1 MPDSKDRKEATGP
14 GVASTDRGME
24 QMKDGKDSPHPDLDA
39 EEAAHV
45 EERSTGS
52 AKVVHE
58 VVRLQGEEE
67 LDRPILALMLSG
79 LAAGLAITLSLMSE
93 LFLRARL
100 PDTDWAPLIYLLG
113 YPVGYLIV
121 IMGRLQL
128 FTESTVTA
136 VLPVATVRALA
147 IWAVWCACGPA
158 CWRGILSASRS

>member
-14 GVASTDRGME
+14 GVVSTDRGME

-67 LDRPILALMLSG
+67 LDRPILEAAVGPPPAQRTQQRIAVFPSG
-79 LAAGLAITLSLMSE
+79 E
-93 LFLRARL
+93 VFH
-100 PDTDWAPLIYLLG
+100 D
-113 YPVGYLIV
+113 
-121 IMGRLQL
+121 
-128 FTESTVTA
+128 
-136 VLPVATVRALA
+136 
-147 IWAVWCACGPA
+147 
-158 CWRGILSASRS
+158 